1 MFSLLKTLIRIKV
14 SVLISVAIA
23 LLVTGWLRLR
33 DMHRTWGIDAADAA
47 RGLPGDDLVPEAGI
61 TETRTLI
68 IEAPPSAVWPWLV
81 QMGFGRGG
89 WYSYDRMDMKGSSA
103 QRILPEYQHL
113 AVGDTVPTYPGG
125 GFEARVVDRE
135 KALVLYLDT
144 DLVKAQVADLAAESS
159 AGRRPD
165 PMAGMPSGL
174 KAAGAMGEMTMPEF
188 RASWTFI
195 LEPEEGDRTRL
206 IERFRV
212 WTGEAGLPQ
221 KLGLPFMGYGVFA
234 MTRKQMLGIKERAER
249 LARSGW
255 AAPPPG
261 SDGAPRTNGAAPTH
275 ESDTIPVESA
285 TPSEEPSTPD

>member
-1 MFSLLKTLIRIKV
+1 MFSLLKSLIRIKV
-14 SVLISVAIA
+14 SVLISVAVA

-33 DMHRTWGIDAADAA
+33 DLHRTWGIDATDAE
-47 RGLPGDDLVPEAGI
+47 RTLPGDDLVRDAGI
-61 TETRTLI
+61 TETRTLT

-103 QRILPEYQHL
+103 NRILPEYQHL

-144 DLVKAQVADLAAESS
+144 DLVKAQVADLSRATADQAS
-159 AGRRPD
+159 ASTEGLP
-165 PMAGMPSGL
+165 AGL

-188 RASWTFI
+188 RASWAFV
-195 LEPEEGDRTRL
+195 LEPEEGGRTRL

-234 MTRKQMLGIKERAER
+234 MTRKQMLGLKERAER

-255 AAPPPG
+255 AAPPPASNG
-261 SDGAPRTNGAAPTH
+261 TPRTNGAAPAH
-275 ESDTIPVESA
+275 DADTASVE
-285 TPSEEPSTPD
+285 TPTPAEEPSTPD

>member
-1 MFSLLKTLIRIKV
+1 MFSLLKSLIRIKV
-14 SVLISVAIA
+14 SVLISVAVA

-33 DMHRTWGIDAADAA
+33 DLHRSWGIDATDAA
-47 RGLPGDDLVPEAGI
+47 RALPGDDLVRDPGI
-61 TETRTLI
+61 TDTRTLTV
-68 IEAPPSAVWPWLV
+68 EAPPSAVWPWLV

-103 QRILPEYQHL
+103 NRILPEYQHL

-125 GFEARVVDRE
+125 GFEARIVDRE

-144 DLVKAQVADLAAESS
+144 DLVKAQVADLSPTSADQASAAAEGLP
-159 AGRRPD
+159 A
-165 PMAGMPSGL
+165 GL

-188 RASWTFI
+188 RASWAFV
-195 LEPEEGDRTRL
+195 LEPEDGGRTRL

-255 AAPPPG
+255 AAPAPG
-261 SDGAPRTNGAAPTH
+261 SNGSAHTNGAAPH
-275 ESDTIPVESA
+275 ESETTTVGAPGSPA
-285 TPSEEPSTPD
+285 EEPSTSD